1 LPNQH
6 PARAAAARTA
16 LFIALALQLGAGIHP
31 GAALAAEPRV
41 DSRQDAERLA
51 PRQRI
56 RLDEGWRFRLGD
68 PDGQSAAYLYDIR
81 PEVAQS
87 ADGKVADAMPEEA
100 ARVAKAGA
108 AVLKPWILP
117 SGNAFVLDPARRH
130 VRPALEP
137 AFDAPF
143 AQPGFDDSRLA
154 RRAPAA
160 RLGDRRHLPRQRPVW
175 RHGAPEDLGRG
186 LVPQQARYPGG
197 GPRQARLP
205 RRRRRHVVRQR
216 LDQRP
221 PGRRLALWLQLLPHR
236 PDALLELRRQPA
248 GDPPR
253 QSARIGALVSGR
265 GPVPRRLADQ
275 DRAAARRPVGRAH
288 RHAGGVGEVGQG
300 GRWEVRLDNDAGA
313 AAAAQVSTQLYVLDD
328 AGRPQGAPVATV
340 ASPPT
345 TLAAGASAT
354 VSASAT
360 LARPR
365 LWGPPPKQKPQR
377 YLAVV
382 TVRQDGRVVD
392 RYETPFG
399 IRAVRFDP
407 DSGLVVNGQ
416 NVSSCTA

>member
-143 AQPGFDDSRLA
+143 AQPGFDDAGWRAVRLPHDWAIEGTFLASGPYGGMGRLKTWGAAWYRNKLDIPAADRGKRVFLDVDGAMSYASVWINGRLA
-154 RRAPAA
+154 
-160 RLGDRRHLPRQRPVW
+160 
-175 RHGAPEDLGRG
+175 
-186 LVPQQARYPGG
+186 GG
-197 GPRQARLP
+197 WPYGYNS
-205 RRRRRHVVRQR
+205 
-216 LDQRP
+216 
-221 PGRRLALWLQLLPHR
+221 WPHR
-236 PDALLELRRQPA
+236 PDAVRELRRRQPA

-275 DRAAARRPVGRAH
+275 DRAAARGPVG
-288 RHAGGVGEVGQG
+288 HACATPEVSEQSARVDVGSPV
-300 GRWEVRLDNDAGA
+300 DNDGGA
-313 AAAAQVSTQLYVLDD
+313 AAAACRSAPSCMRSTTPAAPAARRWPRWPRRPPRWRRAQQRHGVGLGD
-328 AGRPQGAPVATV
+328 ARQAAPVG
-340 ASPPT
+340 P
-345 TLAAGASAT
+345 AAA
-354 VSASAT
+354 
-360 LARPR
+360 
-365 LWGPPPKQKPQR
+365 QKPQR
-377 YLAVV
+377 YVAVV
-382 TVRQDGRVVD
+382 TVRSRTAAWWTAT
-392 RYETPFG
+392 RPRSASAT
-399 IRAVRFDP
+399 VRFDP
-407 DSGLVVNGQ
+407 APASW
-416 NVSSCTA
+416 